1 MVITIVIDDF
11 STLTNGTV
19 MSAYRFVDEFKK
31 RGHTV
36 RVCAINVKGTNMYS
50 LEERFIPI
58 VSKLAIKQDTHFAV
72 ADEKTI
78 EEAIK
83 GSDVVHMY
91 LPWKLAQVC
100 CKIANKLG
108 IACTAGFHVLPENLT
123 HNAGVVRAIPFINN
137 IIYSTFKHKL
147 YKYVDNIH
155 VPTKLIADMIR
166 RHGYQAK
173 LHIISNGVCDDFKP
187 VFDEKGFVE
196 KPKTENGKIRILAIG
211 RYAVEKRQDV
221 LIKAIANSKYKDNIE
236 LVLAGRGP
244 NEKKLR
250 ELVKKYNVNTVF
262 GFYNKEELIDV
273 IRSSTLYVHSADIEV
288 EAISC
293 IEAFACGKV
302 IIVNSSNKTATTQFA
317 IDERSLYKK
326 NDYKDLAKKIDYFL
340 DNEQI
345 RRELEL
351 KYANLANY
359 YRIENSIVKTEE
371 MFKQAISD
379 NKIKLALQNKQVTK
393 GSKKIKKTAN
403 NKNIFFGFFSNLLYY
418 LVALPVLCIFNKI
431 AYGAKV
437 KGKKNLKG
445 LKYTGAV
452 TICNHVHEM
461 DGTFVAMA
469 ISPSRTLYTSLPQN
483 LKRPIAGFFV
493 RAFGGVPVPTTM
505 QENSV
510 FFYCLS
516 KRLNAGK
523 YVHFYPEGQL
533 TRYREELLPFKK
545 GAFHLAV
552 TANAPVVPMRIIYR
566 PRKLAKNAKP
576 RMTLVIGKPI
586 YPDFTLIKKEAVA
599 KLAEDSK
606 NAMEELGN
614 FSKK

>member
-1 MVITIVIDDF
+1 MIITIVIDDF

-19 MSAYRFVDEFKK
+19 MSAYRFVNEFKK

-36 RVCAINVKGTNMYS
+36 RVCAINVKGKNMYS

-58 VSKLAIKQDTHFAV
+58 VSKLALKQDTHFAV

-83 GSDVVHMY
+83 GSDIVHMY
-91 LPWKLAQVC
+91 LPWKLASVC
-100 CKIANKLG
+100 CKLATKLG
-108 IACTAGFHVLPENLT
+108 IPCTAGFHVLPENLT
-123 HNAGVVRAIPFINN
+123 HNAGAVRAIPFINE
-137 IIYSTFKHKL
+137 IIYSSFKNKL

-166 RHGYQAK
+166 KHGYKAK
-173 LHIISNGVCDDFKP
+173 LHIISNGVCEDFKP
-187 VFDEKGFVE
+187 VFDKDGFVE
-196 KPKTENGKIRILAIG
+196 KPKCENGKIRILAIG

-221 LIKAIANSKYKDNIE
+221 LIKAISYSKYKNNIE

-244 NEKKLR
+244 NKNKLEKLA
-250 ELVKKYNVNTVF
+250 KKHDVNTVF

-273 IRSSTLYVHSADIEV
+273 IRSSSLYVHSADIEV

-293 IEAFACGKV
+293 LEAFSCGKV
-302 IIVNSSNKTATTQFA
+302 IIVNSSSKTATTQFA

-340 DNEQI
+340 DNENE
-345 RRELEL
+345 RRKLEV
-351 KYANLANY
+351 KYARLAER
-359 YRIENSIVKTEE
+359 YRIENSIIKIEE

-379 NKIKLALQNKQVTK
+379 NKIKLALQNKQISK
-393 GSKKIKKTAN
+393 GSKRIKTTAN
-403 NKNIFFGFFSNLLYY
+403 NKNLFFGFFSNLLYY
-418 LVALPVLCIFNKI
+418 LIALPILSVFNKI
-431 AYGAKV
+431 AYGIKV
-437 KGKKNLKG
+437 KGRKNLKQ
-445 LKYTGAV
+445 LKSTGAI

-469 ISPSRTLYTSLPQN
+469 LFPNRTLYTSLPQN

-493 RAFGGVPVPTTM
+493 RTFGGVPVPTTM

-510 FFYCLS
+510 FFYVLS

-523 YVHFYPEGQL
+523 FVHFYPEGHL

-566 PRKLAKNAKP
+566 RRKKNDKP
-576 RMTLVIGKPI
+576 KMTIIVSKPI
-586 YPDFTLIKKEAVA
+586 YPDFTLLKKDAVQ
-599 KLAEDSK
+599 KLADDAKKVMEDLGKQK
-606 NAMEELGN
+606 N
-614 FSKK
+614 